1 MAIIVFRGVEVQ
13 VDPSEFCSELRKLFI
28 DDSNSSI
35 VWPKP
40 LGPLKKRAKVKGAM
54 TDIVRET
61 FTEVGVTQLLKANN
75 DSTIRQAFYSA
86 GWTAKVVGTK
96 KAGTFKVIRKS

>member
-1 MAIIVFRGVEVQ
+1 
-13 VDPSEFCSELRKLFI
+13 
-28 DDSNSSI
+28 
-35 VWPKP
+35 
-40 LGPLKKRAKVKGAM
+40 
-54 TDIVRET
+54 
-61 FTEVGVTQLLKANN
+61 LKANN